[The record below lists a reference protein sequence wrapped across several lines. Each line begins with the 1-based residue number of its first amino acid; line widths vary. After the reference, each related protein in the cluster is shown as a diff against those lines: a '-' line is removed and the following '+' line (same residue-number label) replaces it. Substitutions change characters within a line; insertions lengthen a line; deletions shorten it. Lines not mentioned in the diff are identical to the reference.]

1 MVPRTAKKIWHF
13 SRAQTRMVEPR
24 RALST
29 LPGNR
34 LLARRGE
41 AAGAGRGVKKTLSSL
56 CTGAVQCAPIA
67 AAPASVEV
75 HRSQEIEVACS
86 SFESIALGRATQ
98 VELPPYR
105 DDDAECDAEIERITF
120 AAKRAVALP
129 ISIHALEK
137 RADGGSWG
145 RSGSAPNLPALA
157 HVRRRSATPMFGGA
171 SPREGGACDQ
181 SRSGTP
187 MFGAPS
193 PRTRAQS
200 APVASSNYTYGDVS
214 SAYRPSPLRPVGH
227 R

>member
-1 MVPRTAKKIWHF
+1 
-13 SRAQTRMVEPR
+13 MVEPR

-105 DDDAECDAEIERITF
+105 DDDAEGDAEIERITF

-157 HVRRRSATPMFGGA
+157 LNIKPLDECQPRNRSQLGGKYNKC
-171 SPREGGACDQ
+171 SLLVIFYDVEYVE
-181 SRSGTP
+181 RS
-187 MFGAPS
+187 
-193 PRTRAQS
+193 
-200 APVASSNYTYGDVS
+200 V
-214 SAYRPSPLRPVGH
+214 
-227 R
+227 